1 MCLQKAY
8 AGDYSSPS
16 LLPVPVSLTKTGYP
30 RIIPSF
36 LLTQKK
42 KNFDTGD
49 SCSREQLS
57 RERMS
62 LYIDFFDFYYPSL
75 RPKRV
80 YEIKK
85 DVLEGFVAAKAF

>member
-1 MCLQKAY
+1 M
-8 AGDYSSPS
+8 
-16 LLPVPVSLTKTGYP
+16 
-30 RIIPSF
+30 
-36 LLTQKK
+36 
-42 KNFDTGD
+42 DTGD

-57 RERMS
+57 REIMS
-62 LYIDFFDFYYPSL
+62 LYIDFFDFYYSSL

>member
-16 LLPVPVSLTKTGYP
+16 LLPVPVSLAKTGSYHSF
-30 RIIPSF
+30 IPID
-36 LLTQKK
+36 TEKK
-42 KNFDTGD
+42 KKKDTGD
-49 SCSREQLS
+49 SCSREPLS